1 MPKKTKS
8 KKETLSIEFDFDTF
22 INYKTSTY
30 NHKTKEHESKIIDN
44 MQEFEECL
52 YDGVDS
58 PNYSFNELYDCG
70 DMLEEAKKYLLKEY
84 KYITSDLIDD
94 NLDYLENNILQ
105 ACENTWRETYIN
117 EWIKEAY
124 KLVYSGIEYSLNYI
138 FEDYKI
144 DYNLYIAND
153 KKKELM
159 PDNYKDICHQG
170 LNEYE
175 KIKVVI
181 YKKDA
186 ITYFEEV
193 RGEKYNEKEHGE
205 ELADII
211 HDDILNNQDKPIY
224 EYIDNYGTIG
234 DYDDWFDYFKDS
246 EEVSEIIETYLKMEK
261 AKINGKSFLNTSI
274 IAKINDIHNI
284 LKEYSTDKE
293 YNKLIKRATGSIK
306 ATISKAI

>member
-8 KKETLSIEFDFDTF
+8 KRETLSIEFDFDTF
-22 INYKTSTY
+22 IDYKTSTY

-261 AKINGKSFLNTSI
+261 AKINDKSFLAEELHKRTLDMRLVI
-274 IAKINDIHNI
+274 GD
-284 LKEYSTDKE
+284 YSTDKK
-293 YNKLIKRATGSIK
+293 YNELIIRAIGSIETTIHK
-306 ATISKAI
+306 AV